1 MILRDVFFCVFLC
14 VSIGFC
20 LIWSLVVVVLHIVS
34 FCVALGL
41 PSFVFLCAV
50 GCSFDGGLQE
60 HFPNKNSVKHI
71 SSEGNH
77 LLRATP
83 VAGERATGSPGDDV
97 NFRS

>member
-1 MILRDVFFCVFLC
+1 MF
-14 VSIGFC
+14 
-20 LIWSLVVVVLHIVS
+20 VLYIVS

-83 VAGERATGSPGDDV
+83 VGGAIRVARDDV
-97 NFRS
+97 NFRSY